1 MRLRTHRTVQR
12 RLHQPPGLAR
22 SDRIR
27 RQQQRRARVVL
38 SDGHRFRYG
47 SGQHR
52 RRRHAVCGGR
62 QGRSHIGGALSEPLR
77 AQGNRLAASRSGGG
91 LAPRWTRAH
100 RHGNHRFRRALHSR
114 LAAPRLAARCAGKS
128 ARTPMSTLTLRR
140 PDDWHVH
147 LRDGAA
153 LAAVVN
159 FTAERFGRA
168 IVMPN
173 LKPPITTAAL
183 ARAYRERIM
192 AALPRSAR
200 FEPLLT
206 LYLTDTTLPDE
217 IDRARAAGFIHG
229 VKLYPAGATT
239 HSDAGVTDI
248 KQVYGVLA
256 HLEKV
261 GMPLLVHGESP
272 QAEVDVFDRETHFID
287 AVLEPLL
294 ERFPKLKV
302 VFEHITTA
310 RAVQFVNATRAGV
323 AATITP
329 QHLLHNRNAI
339 FLRGIRPH
347 YYCLPILKREQDRQ
361 ALLEAATSGNPRYFL
376 GTDSAPHE
384 QRSKENACGC
394 AGMFTA
400 HAALELYA
408 EAFESVGRLERLEAF
423 ASHFGADFYG
433 LPRHSDTITLI
444 KEPWVPPES
453 YAFAGGTLVPYRGGE
468 TVGWRL
474 APEEPA

>member
-1 MRLRTHRTVQR
+1 VT
-12 RLHQPPGLAR
+12 
-22 SDRIR
+22 S
-27 RQQQRRARVVL
+27 L
-38 SDGHRFRYG
+38 SI
-47 SGQHR
+47 Q
-52 RRRHAVCGGR
+52 
-62 QGRSHIGGALSEPLR
+62 
-77 AQGNRLAASRSGGG
+77 
-91 LAPRWTRAH
+91 
-100 RHGNHRFRRALHSR
+100 
-114 LAAPRLAARCAGKS
+114 
-128 ARTPMSTLTLRR
+128 R

-153 LAAVVN
+153 LQAVVG
-159 FTAERFGRA
+159 FTAQRFGRA

-173 LKPPITTAAL
+173 LKPAITTTDM
-183 ARAYRERIM
+183 ARAYRQRIV
-192 AALPRSAR
+192 AALPAGSR

-206 LYLTDTTLPDE
+206 LYLTDTTTADE

-287 AVLEPLL
+287 TLLEPLL
-294 ERFPKLKV
+294 DRFPKLKV

-310 RAVQFVNATRAGV
+310 RAVQFVNAARAGV

-339 FLRGIRPH
+339 FLGGIRPH

-361 ALLEAATSGNPRYFL
+361 ALLKAATSGNPRYFL

-384 QRSKENACGC
+384 QSTKENTCGC

-400 HAALELYA
+400 HAAIELYA

-433 LPRHSDTITLI
+433 LPRHTDSITLL
-444 KEPWVPPES
+444 KQPWTAPDQ
-453 YAFAGGTLVPYRGGE
+453 YAFGDGALIPYRAGE
-468 TVGWRL
+468 AVGWRL
-474 APEEPA
+474 TPNT